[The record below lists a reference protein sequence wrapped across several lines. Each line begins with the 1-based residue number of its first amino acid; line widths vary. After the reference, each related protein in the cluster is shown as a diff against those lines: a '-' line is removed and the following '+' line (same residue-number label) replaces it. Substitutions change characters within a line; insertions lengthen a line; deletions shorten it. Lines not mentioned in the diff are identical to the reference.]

1 MLWDVHLSEKVG
13 GGRKSLS
20 LAETEPC
27 HGSCLQEGI
36 PCPEP
41 RPASP
46 PPNWAQSA
54 AAYPVENFSPA
65 LHGDALVD
73 SEHCKAEVIE
83 VGDAVVGP
91 WPATA
96 ALGAVDGA
104 VSPVAGAG
112 ARGWLL

>member
-1 MLWDVHLSEKVG
+1 MCISVRRLVG
-13 GGRKSLS
+13 AGSLS

-73 SEHCKAEVIE
+73 SEHGKAEVIE